1 MTTSREITG
10 KHVLI
15 GTVAA
20 FGVIIAVNFT
30 LAWKA
35 VGTFP
40 GLEVKNSY
48 VASQSF
54 DARREA
60 QEALGWQADAGVRDG
75 VLQLTLTDA
84 AGRPVKPAT
93 LTAVLG
99 RPTIARDD
107 QTLEVSGEQGA
118 YTSLVDLRPG
128 AWILK
133 LTATNDAGVEF
144 AKRLELWVR

>member
-1 MTTSREITG
+1 MTSSREITG

-30 LAWKA
+30 LAWQA
-35 VGTFP
+35 IGTFP

-54 DARREA
+54 DARRQA
-60 QEALGWQADAGVRDG
+60 QEALGWQADAVIEGG
-75 VLQLTLTDA
+75 ALTLTLTDA
-84 AGRPVKPAT
+84 TGVAVSPET
-93 LTAVLG
+93 LSAVLG
-99 RPTIARDD
+99 RPTVARDD
-107 QTLEVSGEQGA
+107 RTLELTGA
-118 YTSLVDLRPG
+118 RGVYTAPVDRERG

-133 LTATNDAGVEF
+133 LSATSVSGVEF

>member
-1 MTTSREITG
+1 MTPTREITG

-35 VGTFP
+35 IGTFP

-54 DARREA
+54 DARRQA
-60 QEALGWQADAGVRDG
+60 QEALGWQADAAVKGG
-75 VLQLTLTDA
+75 ALTLTLTDA
-84 AGRPVKPAT
+84 SGQAVSPAT
-93 LTAVLG
+93 LSAVLG
-99 RPTIARDD
+99 RPTVARDD
-107 QTLEVSGEQGA
+107 QMLDLTGERGVYA
-118 YTSLVDLRPG
+118 AAVDLERG

-133 LTATNDAGVEF
+133 LSATSASGVEF

>member
-1 MTTSREITG
+1 MSTTREITG

-20 FGVIIAVNFT
+20 FSVIIAVNFT

-54 DARREA
+54 DARRQA
-60 QEALGWQADAGVRDG
+60 QEALGWQADAVVEGG
-75 VLQLTLTDA
+75 VLTLTLTDV
-84 AGRPVKPAT
+84 AGQAVTPDT
-93 LTAVLG
+93 LTAILG

-107 QTLEVSGEQGA
+107 RTLDLTGEGGVYAVPVQ
-118 YTSLVDLRPG
+118 LDPG

-133 LTATNDAGVEF
+133 LSATSDAGVAY

>member
-1 MTTSREITG
+1 MAREITG
-10 KHVLI
+10 RHVLI
-15 GTVAA
+15 GMVAA
-20 FGVIIAVNFT
+20 FGVIIAVNVT
-30 LAWKA
+30 MAAKA

-54 DARREA
+54 DERRRV
-60 QEALGWQADAGVRDG
+60 QEALGWEASASVEDG
-75 VLQLTLTDA
+75 VLRLWLSGDD
-84 AGRPVKPAT
+84 GRVVAPAT

-107 QTLEVSGEQGA
+107 REVAFRQEAGVYSAAVALE
-118 YTSLVDLRPG
+118 PG

-133 LTATNDAGVEF
+133 LTATSGAGELF
-144 AKRLELWVR
+144 EKRLELWVR

>member
-1 MTTSREITG
+1 MTKREITG
-10 KHVLI
+10 RHVLI

-30 LAWKA
+30 MAYQA

-48 VASQSF
+48 VASQKF
-54 DARREA
+54 EAQRAA
-60 QEALGWQADAGVRDG
+60 QEALGWQAAVEVEDG
-75 VLQLTLTDA
+75 ILKLFLTDA
-84 AGRPVKPAT
+84 EGNPVQPES
-93 LTAVLG
+93 LTAMVG

-107 QTLEVSGEQGA
+107 QKLAFFGENEALVAPVELE
-118 YTSLVDLRPG
+118 PG

-133 LTATNDAGVEF
+133 LNAKSASGAPFE
-144 AKRLELWVR
+144 KRLELWVR

>member
-1 MTTSREITG
+1 MTKREITG
-10 KHVLI
+10 RHVLI

-30 LAWKA
+30 MAYQA

-48 VASQSF
+48 VASQKF
-54 DARREA
+54 EARRTA
-60 QEALGWQADAGVRDG
+60 QEALGWQAAAEIEGG
-75 VLQLTLTDA
+75 VLKLFLTDA
-84 AGRPVKPAT
+84 EGNPVQPESLVAM
-93 LTAVLG
+93 VG

-107 QTLEVSGEQGA
+107 RELEFASEHDV
-118 YTSLVDLRPG
+118 LVAPVNLNSG

-133 LTATNDAGVEF
+133 LTAESTSGATFE
-144 AKRLELWVR
+144 KRLEVWVR

>member
-1 MTTSREITG
+1 MTTREITG
-10 KHVLI
+10 KHVFI
-15 GTVAA
+15 GMVAA
-20 FGVIIAVNFT
+20 FGVIIAVNLT
-30 LAWKA
+30 LAFKA

-54 DARREA
+54 DDRRSA
-60 QEALGWQADAGVRDG
+60 QEALGWNVGAYIQNG
-75 VLQLTLTDA
+75 LLTLTIEDES
-84 AGRPVKPAT
+84 GTPIRPAT
-93 LTAVLG
+93 LSAMLG

-107 QTLEVSGEQGA
+107 KVLDLQGGQGV
-118 YTSLVDLRPG
+118 YTAQVQSEPG

-133 LTATNDAGVEF
+133 LDATSASGVAF